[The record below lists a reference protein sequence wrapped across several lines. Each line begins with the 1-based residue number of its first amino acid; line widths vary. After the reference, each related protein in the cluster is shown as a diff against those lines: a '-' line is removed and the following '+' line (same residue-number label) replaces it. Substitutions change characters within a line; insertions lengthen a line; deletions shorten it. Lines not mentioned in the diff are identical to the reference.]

1 MISINFNLT
10 AFENSLESAANDANV
25 TVINP
30 SKSSS
35 GRRMAI
41 PESTTDFKDWLEG
54 IKMVARLQDGMTD
67 EFRRKVRIL
76 RSK

>member
-1 MISINFNLT
+1 M
-10 AFENSLESAANDANV
+10 

-76 RSK
+76 RNK